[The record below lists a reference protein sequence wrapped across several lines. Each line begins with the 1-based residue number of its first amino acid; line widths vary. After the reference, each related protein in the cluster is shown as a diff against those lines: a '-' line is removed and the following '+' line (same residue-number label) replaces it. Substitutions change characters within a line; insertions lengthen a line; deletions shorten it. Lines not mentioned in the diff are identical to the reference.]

1 MLLNFGIEGES
12 YEMIDGYPTYTEL
25 ITNNPNGW
33 SMQQALAQYTRSWDA
48 GPFVQDKR
56 YMEQYAARP
65 QQKAAQALWAET
77 DAAKYMV
84 PTLSIAEEDQAEYNK
99 LWADINTFV
108 SEMMIQYI
116 TGTADLAKFETE
128 YLDQLKTM
136 GIERVIELRQEA
148 LDAFNAR

>member
-1 MLLNFGIEGES
+1 
-12 YEMIDGYPTYTEL
+12 
-25 ITNNPNGW
+25 
-33 SMQQALAQYTRSWDA
+33 
-48 GPFVQDKR
+48 
-56 YMEQYAARP
+56 MEQYAERP
-65 QQKAAQALWAET
+65 QQKAAQELWAQT

-84 PTLSIAEEDQAEYNK
+84 PSLSIAEKDQAEYSK

-128 YLDQLKTM
+128 YLGQLEKM
-136 GIERVIELRQEA
+136 GIKRVIELRQEA